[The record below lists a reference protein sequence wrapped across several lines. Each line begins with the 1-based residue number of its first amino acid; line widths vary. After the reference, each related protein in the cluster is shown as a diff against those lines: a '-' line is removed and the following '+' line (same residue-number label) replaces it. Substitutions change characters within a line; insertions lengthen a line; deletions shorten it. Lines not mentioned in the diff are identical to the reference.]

1 MTRVLTRSTFY
12 CCLIFIF
19 SSCKATKENLLI
31 VGADKDKHGCKASA
45 GYQWS
50 KLKKE
55 CIRSFELPLQLY
67 NRDKTFG
74 AGVLFAKDSSRAE
87 VFCKEGRF
95 VLKTKEKI
103 NIKVSFRYRD
113 YFLKKTD
120 GKWIFINV
128 NKEIIYN

>member
-1 MTRVLTRSTFY
+1 MITKNTFY
-12 CCLIFIF
+12 CCLIFVF
-19 SSCKATKENLLI
+19 SSCKASKENLLI

-50 KLKKE
+50 ELKKE

-67 NRDKTFG
+67 NEDKTFG

-95 VLKTKEKI
+95 ILKTKEKF
-103 NIKVSFRYRD
+103 NFKYLFRNGD
-113 YFLKKTD
+113 YFLKKID
-120 GKWIFINV
+120 SNWMFINV
-128 NKEIIYN
+128 NKEMIYN

>member
-1 MTRVLTRSTFY
+1 MLAKITFY
-12 CCLIFIF
+12 CSLIFIF
-19 SSCKATKENLLI
+19 STCKASKENLLI
-31 VGADKDKHGCKASA
+31 VGWDNDKHGCKASA

-67 NRDKTFG
+67 NQDKTFG
-74 AGVLFAKDSSRAE
+74 AGVLFANDSSRAE

-95 VLKTKEKI
+95 ILNTKERI
-103 NIKVSFRYRD
+103 NINPSFRNGD
-113 YFLKKTD
+113 YLLKKTN